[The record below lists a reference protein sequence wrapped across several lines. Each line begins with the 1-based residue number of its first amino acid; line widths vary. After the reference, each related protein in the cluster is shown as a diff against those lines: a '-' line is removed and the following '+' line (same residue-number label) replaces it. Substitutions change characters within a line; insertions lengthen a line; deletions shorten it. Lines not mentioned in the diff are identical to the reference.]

1 CCAGLYAAVLGG
13 MAIAQDPA
21 ATSTGTPEASQTPAE
36 QAFTP
41 TPTASAQ
48 TPTSTSTATPTQTAT
63 QTATPTVSSTP
74 FTPPASSATPYPSP
88 VQTVVGSP
96 TPGATATPGSLGLD
110 LSRKKNKRRNGH
122 SGNGSIVDEGCLDGD
137 ASKKSKKKKKGDLVG
152 SVVDSTSTIASECD
166 LLNSN
171 APDD

>member
-1 CCAGLYAAVLGG
+1 

-21 ATSTGTPEASQTPAE
+21 ATSTATPEASQTPAE

-48 TPTSTSTATPTQTAT
+48 TPTPTASSTPTQTDT

-74 FTPPASSATPYPSP
+74 FTTPATATPYPSP

-110 LSRKKNKRRNGH
+110 LSRKHNKRRNGH
-122 SGNGSIVDEGCLDGD
+122 SGSGAITDEGCLDGN
-137 ASKKSKKKKKGDLVG
+137 AKKRSKQKGGELVG
-152 SVVDSTSTIASECD
+152 SVVDSTSTSASEC
-166 LLNSN
+166 
-171 APDD
+171 